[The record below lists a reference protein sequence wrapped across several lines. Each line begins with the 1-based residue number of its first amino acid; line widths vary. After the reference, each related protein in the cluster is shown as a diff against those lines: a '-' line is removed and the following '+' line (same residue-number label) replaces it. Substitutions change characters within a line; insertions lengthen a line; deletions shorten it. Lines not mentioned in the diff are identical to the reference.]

1 MTVFRRKWR
10 IFSLATLSGLVLI
23 LFCILG
29 LVEYQYYICLSQC
42 QEERLREHHHFVA
55 DLRKIT
61 VSVSS
66 RNSSRISSI
75 SKALPS
81 NMSVE
86 NTNEISMSNYTKP
99 TTSALVGLY
108 LKEPIEE
115 HLFTYIHNPD
125 GTCFHANGTRMDV
138 YLLFFVPS
146 APGNFL
152 RRNAI
157 RGSYGKRDTWSI
169 HGGGQVVTVFLLGSP
184 SDAWLQKKIDIE
196 SDQHGDIVQE
206 SFVDS
211 YRNLTLK
218 TMMGFK
224 WTRNHCRHAHFAMKI
239 DDDTSVV
246 QRRILAILED
256 APHSKSLL
264 GCVFEKPPVVRS
276 PRDKFYISKEY
287 YPDDFFPAYSMGAGY
302 ILTTDL
308 VDAIFNVSTTI
319 PIFPFEDVFVGMCLR
334 RLSIKPRN
342 VGRFLYRASYTHLLT
357 GDVNE
362 IAAKYAIAT
371 NIPPR
376 YMEYFYNRFIVK

>member
-1 MTVFRRKWR
+1 M
-10 IFSLATLSGLVLI
+10 
-23 LFCILG
+23 
-29 LVEYQYYICLSQC
+29 
-42 QEERLREHHHFVA
+42 A
-55 DLRKIT
+55 DLRNIT
-61 VSVSS
+61 VGVSS
-66 RNSSRISSI
+66 RDSSSIPSI

-86 NTNEISMSNYTKP
+86 NTTEISMSNCTKH

-108 LKEPIEE
+108 LNEPTDE
-115 HLFTYIHNPD
+115 HLFTYIHNPN
-125 GTCFHANGTRMDV
+125 GTCFHENGTRMDV

-146 APGNFL
+146 APGNFFH
-152 RRNAI
+152 RKAI

-169 HGGGQVVTVFLLGSP
+169 HGGGQVVTVFLLGST
-184 SDAWLQKKIDIE
+184 SDSGLQKKIDIE
-196 SDQHGDIVQE
+196 CDQHGDIVQE

-246 QRRILAILED
+246 QRRIVAILED

-264 GCVFEKPPVVRS
+264 GYVFEKPPVVRS
-276 PRDKFYISKEY
+276 LRDKFYISKEY
-287 YPDDFFPAYSMGAGY
+287 YPDDIYPAYSIGAGY
-302 ILTTDL
+302 ILTIDL

-342 VGRFLYRASYTHLLT
+342 VDGFLYRRSYKDLLT
-357 GDVNE
+357 GDVDK
-362 IAAKYAIAT
+362 IAAKYATAT
-371 NIPPR
+371 NIPSR
-376 YMEYFYNRFIVK
+376 YMKPFYNRFIVK